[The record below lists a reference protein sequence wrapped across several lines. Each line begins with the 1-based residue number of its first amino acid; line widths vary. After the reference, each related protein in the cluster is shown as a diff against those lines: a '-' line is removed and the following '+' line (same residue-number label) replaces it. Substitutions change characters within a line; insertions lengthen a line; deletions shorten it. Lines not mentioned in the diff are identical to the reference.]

1 MSTANKYTTEA
12 RQVFAFAKEAAQHLR
27 HRSMSPEHLLLG
39 LLKVN
44 DILIEN
50 IFESLHVNTSRVA
63 QAVEFVIGR
72 GNKAYLGDPTLSAAA
87 RYVIANA
94 EVEAARAAS
103 ELIGVEHLLLGIF
116 GEENGVA
123 AGVLGSFNMTIE
135 AIRQQLAGLA
145 SNADEQTEQMPFSK
159 EYQVRYDATPT
170 LNEVSRDLTAA
181 ALAGTLDP
189 LIGREDELER
199 TMQIL
204 SRRSKNNPVL
214 LGPAGVGKT
223 AIAEGLAQRIIEEK
237 VPENLSNSRVVS
249 LDVAMLTV
257 GTKFRGDYEERLKK
271 IMQEI
276 LDDKGIIMVID
287 ELHTLMSSG
296 VADGSIDAANLFK
309 PMLARGEFQCIGAT
323 TYDEYRKTVEGDPA
337 LERRFQPIQV
347 RETNTKET
355 LAILYGLRS
364 RYEAYHH
371 VTLSNEALRAA
382 VQMSSRYIQGRFQPD
397 KSIDLIDEAASRLCV
412 QQMVVPEAI
421 RQLRDE
427 IVMAQRDKD
436 HEVRQ
441 HNFALAA
448 LHRTHELRLRQEL
461 QKREYVWRMTQQE
474 QMPVVG
480 EEHIAEIVAK
490 WTGIPVAQ
498 IAMEEAQHLLILE
511 EELHKRVIGQHEAV
525 VAVAKAVRRSRTNLR
540 DSRRP
545 IGSFLFV
552 GPTGVGK
559 TELACAL
566 ASTLFGDESA
576 MLKLDM
582 SEFMEQHM
590 VSRLIGSPPGYI
602 GHDSAG
608 QLTEAV
614 RRRPYSVVLF
624 DEIEKAHPKIFDLLL
639 QILDD
644 GCLTDTHGQTVDFR
658 NTLVI
663 MTSNVG
669 TARLKTNPIA
679 FTTRRQS
686 TQEEQ
691 DAAHEQMRSVV
702 TPALK
707 EMFKPELLN
716 RIDEIVLF
724 HTLEQRHLH
733 EIVDIMIAQTQQRL
747 ARQAITMEVSTSA
760 RHLLVKRG
768 YDPIYGARPLRRT
781 VQRLLED
788 MLAEAILQGE
798 CVANDTIVVDATH
811 ETLCINHR
819 VPVLVEITS
828 SAEYEAA

>member
-1 MSTANKYTTEA
+1 MSTTNKYTKEA
-12 RQVFAFAKEAAQHLR
+12 RQTLVFAKEEALRLR
-27 HRSMSPEHLLLG
+27 HRAISPEHLLLG
-39 LLKVN
+39 LLRVN

-50 IFESLHVNTSRVA
+50 IFESLHLNTTRVT
-63 QAVEFVIGR
+63 QAIEFVIGR
-72 GNKAYLGDPTLSAAA
+72 GNKVHLSDPALNAAA

-103 ELIGVEHLLLGIF
+103 DLIGIEHLLLGIL
-116 GEENGVA
+116 GEENGA
-123 AGVLGSFNMTIE
+123 AASVLASFNMSLE
-135 AIRQQLAGLA
+135 SVREHLVQLASTPNELA
-145 SNADEQTEQMPFSK
+145 QQPSFSQ
-159 EYQVRYDATPT
+159 EYQARYDATPT

-181 ALAGTLDP
+181 ALMDTLDP
-189 LIGREDELER
+189 MIGREEELER

-214 LGPAGVGKT
+214 LGAAGVGKT
-223 AIAEGLAQRIIEEK
+223 AIAEGLAQRIIEGK
-237 VPENLSNSRVVS
+237 VPENLLNRRVVS

-296 VADGSIDAANLFK
+296 VADGSVDAANLFK

-323 TYDEYRKTVEGDPA
+323 TYDEYRKTIEGDPA
-337 LERRFQPIQV
+337 LERRFQPVQV
-347 RETNTKET
+347 RETNERET
-355 LAILYGLRS
+355 LAILHGLRS

-371 VTLSNEALRAA
+371 VILSNEALKAA

-397 KSIDLIDEAASRLCV
+397 KSIDLIDEAASSLRV
-412 QQMVVPEAI
+412 QQTVVPEAI
-421 RQLRDE
+421 RQLRDR
-427 IVMAQRDKD
+427 IVLVQHDKD

-441 HNFALAA
+441 HNFALASLQRA
-448 LHRTHELRLRQEL
+448 QELRLRQEL
-461 QKREYVWRMTQQE
+461 QKLEYEWRMQQIQQTPTITE
-474 QMPVVG
+474 Q
-480 EEHIAEIVAK
+480 HIAGIVAK

-498 IAMEEAQHLLILE
+498 IALEEAQHLLVLE
-511 EELHKRVIGQHEAV
+511 EDLHKRVIGQHEAV
-525 VAVAKAVRRSRTNLR
+525 QAVARAVRRSRTNLR

-559 TELACAL
+559 TELASAL
-566 ASTLFGDESA
+566 AGTLFGDESA

-582 SEFMEQHM
+582 SEFMEQHS
-590 VSRLIGSPPGYI
+590 VSRLIGSPPGYV

-658 NTLVI
+658 NTIVI

-669 TARLKTNPIA
+669 TARLKANPIT
-679 FTTRRQS
+679 FTSRHIS
-686 TQEEQ
+686 EQEEL
-691 DAAHEQMRSVV
+691 DAAHEQLRSRV

-724 HTLEQRHLH
+724 HALEQTHLH
-733 EIVDIMIAQTQQRL
+733 EIVNIMIEQTQKRL
-747 ARQAITMEVSTSA
+747 AAQAITMEVSAKA

-768 YDPIYGARPLRRT
+768 YDPVYGARPLRRT
-781 VQRLLED
+781 VQSMLED

-798 CVANDTIVVDATH
+798 CVANDTIVVDAANDI
-811 ETLCINHR
+811 LCIHR
-819 VPVLVEITS
+819 HAPALMTIATGF
-828 SAEYEAA
+828 EAA

>member
-1 MSTANKYTTEA
+1 MSTTNKYTKEA
-12 RQVFAFAKEAAQHLR
+12 RQALVFAKEETQRLR
-27 HRSMSPEHLLLG
+27 HKVVSPEHLLLG

-50 IFESLHVNTSRVA
+50 IFESLHVNTNRVT

-72 GNKAYLGDPTLSAAA
+72 GNKIYLSEPVLNAAA

-103 ELIGVEHLLLGIF
+103 DLIGIEHLLLGIF
-116 GEENGVA
+116 EEENGVA
-123 AGVLGSFNMTIE
+123 AGVLGSFNMSIE
-135 AIRQQLAGLA
+135 AIREHLARL
-145 SNADEQTEQMPFSK
+145 SNVEEHAEQPSFSK
-159 EYQVRYDATPT
+159 EYQARYDATPT
-170 LNEVSRDLTAA
+170 LNQVSRDLTAA
-181 ALAGTLDP
+181 ALVGMLDP
-189 LIGREDELER
+189 MIGREEELER
-199 TMQIL
+199 AMQIL

-214 LGPAGVGKT
+214 LGAAGVGKT
-223 AIAEGLAQRIIEEK
+223 AIAEGLAQRIIEGK
-237 VPENLSNSRVVS
+237 VPENLSNGRVVA

-296 VADGSIDAANLFK
+296 VADGSVDAANLFK

-347 RETNTKET
+347 RETNERET
-355 LAILYGLRS
+355 LAILHGLRS

-382 VQMSSRYIQGRFQPD
+382 VQMSSRYIQSRFQPD
-397 KSIDLIDEAASRLCV
+397 KSIDLIDEAAASLCV
-412 QQMVVPEAI
+412 QKTVVPESI
-421 RQLRDE
+421 RQLRDK
-427 IVMAQRDKD
+427 IVIVQQDKD

-441 HNFALAA
+441 HNFALAS

-461 QKREYVWRMTQQE
+461 QKQEYTWRMQQIE
-474 QMPVVG
+474 QMTTVT
-480 EEHIAEIVAK
+480 EQHIAGIVTK
-490 WTGIPVAQ
+490 WTGILVTQ
-498 IAMEEAQHLLILE
+498 IAQEEAQHLLVLE

-525 VAVAKAVRRSRTNLR
+525 QAVAKSVRRSRTNLR
-540 DSRRP
+540 DGRRP

-566 ASTLFGDESA
+566 AGTLFDDESA

-582 SEFMEQHM
+582 SEFMEQHS

-602 GHDSAG
+602 GHESAG

-614 RRRPYSVVLF
+614 RRRPYSVVLL

-658 NTLVI
+658 NTIVI

-669 TARLKTNPIA
+669 TARLKANPIA
-679 FTTRRQS
+679 FTSRRQS
-686 TQEEQ
+686 EQEEL
-691 DAAHEQMRSVV
+691 DTAHEQLRSMV
-702 TPALK
+702 TPAVK

-724 HTLEQRHLH
+724 HALEQTHLH

-747 ARQAITMEVSTSA
+747 AAQAITMEVSAEA
-760 RHLLVKRG
+760 RCLLVKCG

-781 VQRLLED
+781 VQRMLED

-798 CVANDTIVVDATH
+798 CVANDTIVVDASD
-811 ETLCINHR
+811 EALYINRHA
-819 VPVLVEITS
+819 PVLVEMVTG
-828 SAEYEAA
+828 YEAA

>member
-1 MSTANKYTTEA
+1 MSTTNKYTKEA
-12 RQVFAFAKEAAQHLR
+12 RQTLVFAKEEALRLR
-27 HRSMSPEHLLLG
+27 HRAISPEHLLLG
-39 LLKVN
+39 LLRVN

-50 IFESLHVNTSRVA
+50 IFESLHLNTTRVT
-63 QAVEFVIGR
+63 QAIEFVIGR
-72 GNKAYLGDPTLSAAA
+72 GNKVHLSDPALNAAA

-103 ELIGVEHLLLGIF
+103 DLIGIEHLLLGIL
-116 GEENGVA
+116 GEENGAA
-123 AGVLGSFNMTIE
+123 AGVLASFNMSLE
-135 AIRQQLAGLA
+135 AVREYLAQLASAPNELA
-145 SNADEQTEQMPFSK
+145 QQPSFSK
-159 EYQVRYDATPT
+159 EYQARYDATPT

-181 ALAGTLDP
+181 ALIDALDP
-189 LIGREDELER
+189 MIGREEELER

-214 LGPAGVGKT
+214 LGTAGVGKT
-223 AIAEGLAQRIIEEK
+223 AIAEGLAQRIIEGK
-237 VPENLSNSRVVS
+237 VPENLLNRRVVS

-296 VADGSIDAANLFK
+296 VADGSVDAANLFK

-323 TYDEYRKTVEGDPA
+323 TYDEYRKTIESDQA
-337 LERRFQPIQV
+337 LERRFQPVQV
-347 RETNTKET
+347 RETNERET
-355 LAILYGLRS
+355 LAILHGLRF

-371 VTLSNEALRAA
+371 VTLSNEALKAA
-382 VQMSSRYIQGRFQPD
+382 VRMSSRYIQGRFQPD
-397 KSIDLIDEAASRLCV
+397 KSIDLIDEAASSLRV
-412 QQMVVPEAI
+412 QQTVVPEAI
-421 RQLRDE
+421 RQLRDR
-427 IVMAQRDKD
+427 IVIVQRDKD

-441 HNFALAA
+441 HNFALASLQRA
-448 LHRTHELRLRQEL
+448 QELRLRQEL
-461 QKREYVWRMTQQE
+461 QKLEYEWRMQQIE
-474 QMPVVG
+474 QTPTIT
-480 EEHIAEIVAK
+480 EQHIAEIVAK

-498 IAMEEAQHLLILE
+498 IALEEAQHLLVLE

-525 VAVAKAVRRSRTNLR
+525 QAVARAVRRSRTNLR

-559 TELACAL
+559 TELASAL
-566 ASTLFGDESA
+566 AGTLFGDEGA

-582 SEFMEQHM
+582 SEFMEQHS
-590 VSRLIGSPPGYI
+590 VSRLIGSPPGYV
-602 GHDSAG
+602 GYDSAG

-658 NTLVI
+658 NTIVI

-669 TARLKTNPIA
+669 TARLKANPIA
-679 FTTRRQS
+679 FTSRHQNE
-686 TQEEQ
+686 QEEL
-691 DAAHEQMRSVV
+691 DAAYEQLRSTV

-724 HTLEQRHLH
+724 HALEQTHLH
-733 EIVDIMIAQTQQRL
+733 EIVNIMIEQTQKRL
-747 ARQAITMEVSTSA
+747 AAQAITMEVSAKA
-760 RHLLVKRG
+760 RHLLVKHG

-781 VQRLLED
+781 VQSMLED

-798 CVANDTIVVDATH
+798 CVANDTIVVDATNDRLH
-811 ETLCINHR
+811 INHH
-819 VPVLVEITS
+819 VPALVERIT
-828 SAEYEAA
+828 AYEAA